1 MFTHFVT
8 QFVMKK
14 KFDHSIFYILLPVL
28 FLFAFSGC
36 KTAEEN
42 NNPFKNLESNIKTLS
57 SDAFEGRAPATPGGR
72 KTVAFIESEFER
84 IGLKPAVNGSYRQ
97 AVSLYEITGSEFS
110 DLKITRNNNV
120 LQSLKYLDD
129 MVVTSGRTTEVIN
142 IANSELV
149 FVGYGIHAPEYNWND
164 YRDLDVKG
172 KTVVILV
179 NDPGFATQ
187 DSTLFEGNTMTYYGR
202 WTYKYEEAAR
212 QGAEAAI
219 IIHETEPA
227 SYGWEVVRNSW
238 SGPQYRVAK
247 NGAVFLKAESW
258 IQLDAARVLFENAGT
273 TLDKAMEEARTPGFK
288 ATSLNQNVSVSFNN
302 NSEQMDCFNVAG
314 YLEGSKYP
322 DETIIYTAHW
332 DHLGKTEK
340 DGRVI
345 IYNGAID
352 NATGVAGMI
361 ALAERFTEMN
371 IQPERS
377 LVFLAVTA
385 EESGLIGS
393 QHYAENPLFP
403 IAKTVAGIN
412 MDGLNVYGP
421 TNDIIAVGMG
431 YSELDEFLERH
442 AEKQGRVVLPN
453 PYPERGYYFR
463 SDHFNLA
470 KKGIPAVYASGGK
483 DFTGKDEAYANMVEE
498 DKNSRYH
505 QPSDTIHDLWNY
517 EGIYQDLELYFNIG
531 NELANTDDFPGWK
544 KESAFKETRKQSAA
558 ERKR

>member
-1 MFTHFVT
+1 
-8 QFVMKK
+8 MKE
-14 KFDHSIFYILLPVL
+14 KFDHSKFYIVLPLL
-28 FLFAFSGC
+28 FLFALSGC
-36 KTAEEN
+36 KTAEEDN
-42 NNPFKNLESNIKTLS
+42 RPFKNLESNIKTLS

-72 KTVAFIESEFER
+72 KTVEFIESEFEK
-84 IGLKPAVNGSYRQ
+84 IGLKPAANESYRQ

-110 DLKITRNNNV
+110 DLEITKNNKV
-120 LQSLKYLDD
+120 LQSLTYLDD
-129 MVVTSGRTTEVIN
+129 MVVTSSRTAEAIDIT
-142 IANSELV
+142 NSELV
-149 FVGYGIHAPEYNWND
+149 FVGYGINAPEYNWND
-164 YRDLDVKG
+164 YQGMDVKG

-187 DSTLFEGNTMTYYGR
+187 DSSLFEGKTMTYYGR

-212 QGAEAAI
+212 QGADAAI
-219 IIHETEPA
+219 IIHETAPA
-227 SYGWEVVRNSW
+227 SYRWEVVRNSW

-247 NGAVFLKAESW
+247 NGAKFLKAEAW
-258 IQLDAARVLFENAGT
+258 IHLDAAKILFENAGT
-273 TLDKAMEEARTPGFK
+273 TLKKAMEEARTPGFK
-288 ATSLNQNVSVSFNN
+288 AKTLNQDVSVSFT
-302 NSEQMDCFNVAG
+302 NSSRQMDSFNVVG
-314 YLEGSKYP
+314 YVEGSKYP

-332 DHLGKTEK
+332 DHLGKAEK
-340 DGRVI
+340 DGEVI

-352 NATGVAGMI
+352 NATGVSGMI
-361 ALAERFTEMN
+361 SLAERFAEMKTP
-371 IQPERS
+371 PERS
-377 LVFLAVTA
+377 LVFLALTA

-421 TNDIIAVGMG
+421 TNDIVAVGMG
-431 YSELDEFLERH
+431 YSELDEYLEKH
-442 AEKQGRVVLPN
+442 AEKQERVVLPN

-470 KKGIPAVYASGGK
+470 KKGIPAIYASGGT
-483 DFTGKDEAYANMVEE
+483 DFIGKDEAYAEMVEE
-498 DKNSRYH
+498 DQNSRYH

-544 KESAFKETRKQSAA
+544 KESTFKETRKQTAA

>member
-1 MFTHFVT
+1 
-8 QFVMKK
+8 MKK
-14 KFDHSIFYILLPVL
+14 RFNHSKLLYLLPLL
-28 FLFAFSGC
+28 FIFALTGC
-36 KTAEEN
+36 NAAEQDN
-42 NNPFKNLESNIKTLS
+42 KPFKNLENNIKTLS

-84 IGLKPAVNGSYRQ
+84 IGLKPAVSGSYRQ

-110 DLKITRNNNV
+110 DLKITKNNNV

-129 MVVTSGRTTEVIN
+129 MVVTSSRTAEAID
-142 IANSELV
+142 IKSSEIV

-164 YRDLDVKG
+164 YQDLDVKG

-187 DSTLFEGNTMTYYGR
+187 DSSLFEGNTMTYYGR
-202 WTYKYEEAAR
+202 WTYKFEEAAR

-219 IIHETEPA
+219 IIHETAPA

-247 NGAVFLKAESW
+247 NGADFLKAEAW

-273 TLDKAMEEARTPGFK
+273 TLQKAMEEARTPGFK
-288 ATSLNQNVSVSFNN
+288 AKTLNQNVSVSFNN
-302 NSEQMDCFNVAG
+302 SAKQMDCYNVAG
-314 YLEGSKYP
+314 YVKGSKYP

-332 DHLGKTEK
+332 DHLGKAEK
-340 DGRVI
+340 DGEVI
-345 IYNGAID
+345 IYSGAID

-361 ALAERFTEMN
+361 ALAERFATMGTA
-371 IQPERS
+371 PERS

-403 IAKTVAGIN
+403 IVKTVAGIN

-421 TNDIIAVGMG
+421 TNDIVAVGMG
-431 YSELDEFLERH
+431 YSELDEYLERH
-442 AEKQGRVVLPN
+442 AEKQKRVVVPH
-453 PYPERGYYFR
+453 PYPERGSFFR
-463 SDHFNLA
+463 SDHFNLV
-470 KKGIPAVYASGGK
+470 KKGIPAIYASGGK
-483 DFTGKDEAYANMVEE
+483 DFSGKDESYAKMVEE

-517 EGIYQDLELYFNIG
+517 DGIYQDLALYFNIG

>member
-1 MFTHFVT
+1 
-8 QFVMKK
+8 MKIR
-14 KFDHSIFYILLPVL
+14 FNHSKLLYVLPLLFIFALT
-28 FLFAFSGC
+28 GC
-36 KTAEEN
+36 NTAEQDTY
-42 NNPFKNLESNIKTLS
+42 PFKNLETNIQTLS

-72 KTVAFIESEFER
+72 KTVEYIESEFER

-97 AVSLYEITGSEFS
+97 AVSLYEITGSDFS
-110 DLKITRNNNV
+110 DLKIAKNNNV

-129 MVVTSGRTTEVIN
+129 MVVTSSRTAEAID
-142 IANSELV
+142 IKNSELV
-149 FVGYGIHAPEYNWND
+149 FVGYGIHAPEFNWND

-172 KTVVILV
+172 KTVVMLV

-247 NGAVFLKAESW
+247 NGANYLKAAGW
-258 IQLDAARVLFENAGT
+258 IQFDVAETLFENAGT
-273 TLDKAMEEARTPGFK
+273 TLQKAMEEARTPGFTAK
-288 ATSLNQNVSVSFNN
+288 SLNQTVSVSFNN
-302 NSEQMDCFNVAG
+302 SFKQMDSFNVVG

-340 DGRVI
+340 DGEVI

-361 ALAERFTEMN
+361 ALGERFAEMKTP
-371 IQPERS
+371 PERS

-412 MDGLNVYGP
+412 LDGLNVYGP
-421 TNDIIAVGMG
+421 TNDIVSIGMG
-431 YSELDEFLERH
+431 YSELDEYLARH
-442 AEKQGRVVLPN
+442 AEKQKRVVVPN

-483 DFTGKDEAYANMVEE
+483 DFTGKDESFAKMVEE
-498 DKNSRYH
+498 DQNSRYH

-517 EGIYQDLELYFNIG
+517 DGIYQDLALYFNIG
-531 NELANTDDFPGWK
+531 SELANTDDFPGWK